1 MTVEEGH
8 IDVGTTS
15 IQLDTTVVTQSAASG
30 ARSVHREVVT
40 LGDPESRPAYTK
52 IANTHAEDK
61 DYGLVTRP
69 ILPIDAFGRVRVSNP
84 QTIFDSQLQYD
95 ESDLVWSEKLTGSG
109 TFVHDANGSF
119 GIMNVTAAS
128 GDAVMRQSPYLR
140 YQPGKSQYITLT
152 VDFVEMVTNCKKMV
166 GYFDDDNGIFL
177 ELDGSTVSLVLR
189 SKVSGAVVEIRVN
202 QSSWNEDV
210 FDGTGRGGVTLDITK
225 SQLFWIDLEWLS
237 VGTVHCGFFHNSY
250 PHLAHSFHNAN
261 TFNKSY
267 MTTANLP
274 VRYQITNDAGLG
286 GVTLM
291 RQLCSAVMSEGGFS
305 EDFGFPF
312 AAGNGATT
320 IAVTTR
326 RAIVS
331 IRPKATFN
339 SIVNRALILPQG
351 FGFFPQTNAGFL
363 EVVYNGA
370 LGGTPSW
377 ASVNDDSVVEFDIAG
392 TTVTGGITFEHA
404 HADAG
409 GIGKNTFS
417 DEKSGDLAARYP
429 LNLDSTG
436 GSPKHLSLVVTSMVV
451 DSTCAVVGHLNWKE
465 IR

>member
-15 IQLDTTVVTQSAASG
+15 IQLDTTIVVQSTASG
-30 ARSVHREVVT
+30 ARSVHREVIV
-40 LGDPESRPAYTK
+40 LGDPETRAAYTK
-52 IANTHAEDK
+52 IKNTHAENS
-61 DYGLVTRP
+61 DYGIVTRP
-69 ILPIDAFGRVRVSNP
+69 ILPMDSFGRVRVSNP

-95 ESDLVWSEKLTGSG
+95 ENDLVWSEKLTGSG
-109 TFVHDANGSF
+109 TVTHDANGSF
-119 GIMNVTAAS
+119 VDMNVTTAS
-128 GDAVMRQSPYLR
+128 GDAVIRQSPHLR

-152 VDFVEMVTNCKKMV
+152 VDFVEAATNCTKTV
-166 GYFDDDNGIFL
+166 GYFDDDNGVFL
-177 ELDGSTVSLVLR
+177 ELDGTTVSFVLR
-189 SKVSGAVVEIRVN
+189 SKVSGTVVNTRVS

-210 FDGTGRGGVTLDITK
+210 FDGTGRSGVTLDATK
-225 SQLFWIDLEWLS
+225 SQLVWIDLEWLS
-237 VGTVHCGFFHNSY
+237 VGTVRCGFFHESQ
-250 PHLAHSFHNAN
+250 PLLAHAFHNAN
-261 TFNKSY
+261 TINKSY
-267 MTTANLP
+267 MATANLP
-274 VRYQITNDAGLG
+274 VRYEITNDAGLSG
-286 GVTLM
+286 ATKM

-305 EDFGFPF
+305 EDYGFPF
-312 AAGNGATT
+312 TAGNGATT

-326 RAIVS
+326 RAILS

-351 FGFFPQTNAGFL
+351 YGFFPQTNAGFL
-363 EVVYNGA
+363 EVVYNGV
-370 LGGTPSW
+370 LGGAPSW
-377 ASVNDDSVVEFDIAG
+377 SSVDDDSMVEFDIAG